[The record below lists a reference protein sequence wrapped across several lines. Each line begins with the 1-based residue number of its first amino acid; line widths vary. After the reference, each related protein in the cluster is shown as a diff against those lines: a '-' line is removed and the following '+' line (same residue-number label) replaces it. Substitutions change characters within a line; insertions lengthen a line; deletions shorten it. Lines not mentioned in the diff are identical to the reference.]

1 MRSLKGKNGVI
12 RFLCVDSDKNPK
24 DLEALKKDMIDKVND
39 AVNKAILAEV
49 DPKNPGA

>member
-1 MRSLKGKNGVI
+1 MGLF
-12 RFLCVDSDKNPK
+12 RFLCIESDKDPK

-39 AVNKAILAEV
+39 AVNKALLAEV